1 MYFDFVNSSGS
12 NYVVQH
18 LLSLKVPGVAES
30 LLIQLKGRFF
40 YLACNKYGS
49 NVVERFLQDS
59 GEKHS
64 TSIVLELLHNPNVAM
79 LLVDPYG
86 NYVIKSALSASKVSG
101 NIHVWA
107 ILLILILHGSCG
119 FGSSCFW

>member
-1 MYFDFVNSSGS
+1 M
-12 NYVVQH
+12 
-18 LLSLKVPGVAES
+18 
-30 LLIQLKGRFF
+30 
-40 YLACNKYGS
+40 
-49 NVVERFLQDS
+49 ERFLQDS

-107 ILLILILHGSCG
+107 ILLILILHGSYG